1 MDRPLLDQSFHLVFG
16 RHSATSHIV
25 FYTTIYHTSLHSSD
39 FRANDMDMPNVF
51 YHYTSQECLKS
62 ILDSGVILPS
72 RPHPATPGR
81 LAGVNLNATVDGSV
95 FLTRMDPNTTKNS
108 IAFNNFRFS
117 HDLD

>member
-1 MDRPLLDQSFHLVFG
+1 
-16 RHSATSHIV
+16 
-25 FYTTIYHTSLHSSD
+25 
-39 FRANDMDMPNVF
+39 MDMPNVF

-72 RPHPATPGR
+72 RPHPATPGW